1 DPAAPSPVNAAAK
14 NPPSGTS
21 PPAAGQPP
29 ASPASPAPTTS
40 ATESSKSA
48 DPVPK
53 KSSRGMITASFEDVA
68 LSPQARVLAERIKC
82 VCGCN
87 DPLVICTCKKTPG
100 SQDMKKYLQELVDA
114 GKTPGEI
121 ESAMVARYGPKALP

>member
-1 DPAAPSPVNAAAK
+1 MVTAA
-14 NPPSGTS
+14 
-21 PPAAGQPP
+21 
-29 ASPASPAPTTS
+29 
-40 ATESSKSA
+40 
-48 DPVPK
+48 
-53 KSSRGMITASFEDVA
+53 FEDVA

-87 DPLVICTCKKTPG
+87 DQLSICTCKKTPG
-100 SQDMKKYLQELVDA
+100 SQDMKKYLQELVNA